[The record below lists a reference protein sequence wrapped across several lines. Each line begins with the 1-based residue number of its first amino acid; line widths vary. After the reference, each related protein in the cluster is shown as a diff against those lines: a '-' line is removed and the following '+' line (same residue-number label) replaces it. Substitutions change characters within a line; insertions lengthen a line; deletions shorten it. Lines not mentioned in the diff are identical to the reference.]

1 MNHRLA
7 MLTTL
12 SLLLFGQTVQA
23 RQRIA
28 VFNFELND
36 ITSLPN
42 TVAEQQRT
50 ASIRPLLEQALLKTG
65 DDYEII
71 ATNSTTQA
79 LTNNGVGYLFA
90 HPDWAA
96 QLGLRLGVDWLIVG
110 QHSKP
115 SFLFSYLKAQLIQV
129 APQRLAASFDIE
141 MKGNHVSVTEHST
154 AALALKIHRQIS
166 TVAASKSSA
175 K

>member
-1 MNHRLA
+1 MKRQLA
-7 MLTTL
+7 MLTAL
-12 SLLLFGQTVQA
+12 ALLLFGQTVQA

-42 TVAEQQRT
+42 TVTEQQRT

-65 DDYEII
+65 DDYEIVDI
-71 ATNSTTQA
+71 DSATETLAKS
-79 LTNNGVGYLFA
+79 GVGYLFA

-96 QLGLRLGVDWLIVG
+96 QMGQRLGVDWLIVG

-141 MKGNHVSVTEHST
+141 MKGNHVSVTEHGT

-166 TVAASKSSA
+166 TAAANKSST